1 MTILRLTLLSGEVK
15 DFETIWFNQEIS
27 DSAYSL
33 HCGVFDPPVE
43 HNGFEV
49 TNVNFIDFSFENG
62 NLVFMCSNTLD
73 SIYKLDARKY
83 PMICFRILTPSNI
96 STIIF
101 SV

>member
-15 DFETIWFNQEIS
+15 DFETICFNQEIS

-62 NLVFMCSNTLD
+62 SIVFTISNS
-73 SIYKLDARKY
+73 SILIDARKY
-83 PMICFRILTPSNI
+83 PIVCFRIISPSNI
-96 STIIF
+96 TIIIF